1 VNVSL
6 FQAASALDANSRW
19 QEVIANNLASSSV
32 PGYKAEQLSLDAV
45 RAGLMSARGAR
56 NLPQYFSVPRAST
69 STNFTP
75 GELRYTGDSTD
86 VAIEGKGF
94 FEVQLPNGTTALT
107 RDGEFEFNSKGQ
119 LVTKESYPVL
129 GVSGPILLNR
139 NISGPLSVS
148 STGEVSQGSE
158 LRGKLKVT
166 QVNDPKLLTQIG
178 GGKFIAQN
186 PGLLLQPGTAS
197 LRNGYLEEANTST
210 MREMASMMTASR
222 GFEVNQKI
230 IQIQDDRINRT
241 IADLGNPT

>member
-56 NLPQYFSVPRAST
+56 NLPQYFSIPKAST

-75 GELRYTGDSTD
+75 GELKYTGDSTD

-107 RDGEFEFNSKGQ
+107 RDGEFQLDSKGQ

-129 GVSGPILLNR
+129 GVTGPILLNR
-139 NISGPLSVS
+139 NISGPLSIS
-148 STGEVSQGSE
+148 STGQVSQGSE

-166 QVNDPKLLTQIG
+166 EVNDPNLLTQIG

-186 PGLLLQPGTAS
+186 PGLVLQEGKAN
-197 LRNGYLEEANTST
+197 LHEGYLEGANTSA
-210 MREMASMMTASR
+210 MHEMASMMTAMH
-222 GFEVNQKI
+222 GFEANQKI

-241 IADLGNPT
+241 ITDLGNPS